1 MHIGVLKI
9 KLRLA
14 ENETLKGKRQV
25 LKSVMARVRN
35 TFNVCIAEVDDQDY
49 WQLATLGV
57 TCVSNDPQHANE
69 VLSKVLNFI
78 GSGRYD
84 YELLDS
90 QLEVIQGL

>member
-25 LKSVMARVRN
+25 LRSVMARVRN
-35 TFNVCIAEVDDQDY
+35 TFNVCIAEVDDQDH

-57 TCVSNDPQHANE
+57 TCVSNDPQHASE

-78 GSGRYD
+78 TDSRYD
-84 YELLDS
+84 CELLDH
-90 QLEVIQGL
+90 QLEVIPGL